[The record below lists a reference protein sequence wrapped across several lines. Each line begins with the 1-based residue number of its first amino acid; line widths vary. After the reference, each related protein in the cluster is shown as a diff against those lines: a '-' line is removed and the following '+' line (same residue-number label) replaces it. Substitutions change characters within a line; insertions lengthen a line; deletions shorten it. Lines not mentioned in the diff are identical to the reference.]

1 MKISYCVSF
10 VVLMALTTFRVSEV
24 TAAEHQHAEQGSVA
38 TQAADSEEEAS
49 IKASMAKLAPKDR
62 QLAEAQ
68 GYCPVMAD
76 NRLGTMGP
84 PIKVMV
90 KDQPVF
96 LCCAGCR
103 RRAIA
108 DPDKT
113 LAVVKE
119 LKAKVEAAEV
129 EASLAK
135 LSPEDRQQA
144 EAQGF
149 CPVMEESRLGAM
161 GVPVKVMVDS
171 QPVFL
176 CCAGCRTKALANP
189 EQTLETV
196 AKLQDQVTKAG
207 EQEVQEKS
215 KTAE

>member
-1 MKISYCVSF
+1 MKILFCVSL
-10 VVLMALTTFRVSEV
+10 VVLMNLPFFPVGEV
-24 TAAEHQHAEQGSVA
+24 AAQQQQAEGGTPAQQTG
-38 TQAADSEEEAS
+38 DSEEEAS
-49 IKASMAKLAPKDR
+49 IKKSMAKLAPKDR

-119 LKAKVEAAEV
+119 LKAKVVAAQI

-135 LSPEDRQQA
+135 LSPEDRQIA

-149 CPVMEESRLGAM
+149 CPVMADNQLGVM
-161 GVPVKVMVDS
+161 GTPVKIMVS
-171 QPVFL
+171 NEPVFL

-189 EQTLETV
+189 DQTLEIV
-196 AKLQDQVTKAG
+196 ADLRAKVVQAE
-207 EQEVQEKS
+207 EQKVREKS

>member
-1 MKISYCVSF
+1 MKISCYVGL
-10 VVLMALTTFRVSEV
+10 VVLLALTGCRISEV
-24 TAAEHQHAEQGSVA
+24 IAAEEQHAEHGAVA
-38 TQAADSEEEAS
+38 TQAGDSEEEAS
-49 IKASMAKLAPKDR
+49 IKESMAKLAPKDR
-62 QLAEAQ
+62 ELAAAQ
-68 GYCPVMAD
+68 GYCPVLAD
-76 NRLGTMGP
+76 NRLGAMGP

-103 RRAIA
+103 KRAMA
-108 DPDKT
+108 DPDNT

-119 LKAKVEAAEV
+119 LQAKVEAAEV

-161 GVPVKVMVDS
+161 GVPVKIMVNNE
-171 QPVFL
+171 PVFL
-176 CCAGCRTKALANP
+176 CCAGCRTKALANSDK
-189 EQTLETV
+189 TLATV
-196 AKLQDQVTKAG
+196 AKLQDQVTKAA
-207 EQEVQEKS
+207 EQEKR
-215 KTAE
+215 